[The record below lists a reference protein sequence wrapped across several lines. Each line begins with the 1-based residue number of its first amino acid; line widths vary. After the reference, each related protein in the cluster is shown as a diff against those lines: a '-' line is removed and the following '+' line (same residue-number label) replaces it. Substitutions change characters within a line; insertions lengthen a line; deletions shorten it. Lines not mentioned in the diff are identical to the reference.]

1 MKKTSILIMFIACI
15 SLSINKSF
23 AQQESVQ
30 DKLMKYKWV
39 MACREDGPITVGYTT
54 YTKTSYIYNMD
65 DIGQEPA
72 IAPYYLSRNMQ
83 SLSFND
89 SRVGKKINGKY
100 LYTHID
106 NSLERPKAAYI
117 FKILTLTDHMLE
129 LQLIVPDPI
138 TIIGPPSIR
147 TYIAHPL

>member
-1 MKKTSILIMFIACI
+1 MFIVCI

-39 MACREDGPITVGYTT
+39 MDCREDGPITVGYTT

-83 SLSFND
+83 SLSFNE

-100 LYTHID
+100 LYTHTN
-106 NSLERPKAAYI
+106 NSLGRPKRCVYFQNYNINRSYVRTSTYCARSNDYNWS
-117 FKILTLTDHMLE
+117 
-129 LQLIVPDPI
+129 PI
-138 TIIGPPSIR
+138 NKDLYSTSIISS
-147 TYIAHPL
+147 TM

>member
-30 DKLMKYKWV
+30 DKLMKYKLV
-39 MACREDGPITVGYTT
+39 MDNGEDGPITVGYTT
-54 YTKTSYIYNMD
+54 YTKTRSIYNMD
-65 DIGQEPA
+65 DIGLEP
-72 IAPYYLSRNMQ
+72 IIDPYYLSRNMQ

-100 LYTHID
+100 LYTHTN
-106 NSLERPKAAYI
+106 NSLGRPKTLYI
-117 FKILTLTDHMLE
+117 LKILTLTDHMLE
-129 LQLIVPDPI
+129 LQLIVPDPM